1 MEKEKLLELYGT
13 MQKIRKFEQHAAKS
27 FAAGIIRGDLHTYIG
42 EEAIATGV
50 CANLSDDDYITSTH
64 RGHGHLIAKGADL
77 KLMLAELYGRKTGYC
92 KGKGGSMH
100 IADTSRGI
108 LGSNGIVG
116 GGFNLACGAAFT
128 AKAKK
133 TNKVCICFFGDGA
146 TAEGSSHEAMNI
158 ASLWKLPVVFVNEN
172 NQYGISCHISK
183 GIPIKDTATRALA
196 YDMPA
201 VTIDGNDVLA
211 VYEEARKAI
220 ERARK
225 GEGPTFIECKTYRWR
240 GHFEGDPDNYRPK
253 EEIKMWKSKDREPI
267 ARFEK
272 YLMVNCG
279 VTEEEF
285 TAIKAS
291 IDAEIVKANEFALNS
306 PHPDKMSAFTDV
318 YTDIVEE
325 GRSW

>member
-1 MEKEKLLELYGT
+1 MEKRELLDLYTT
-13 MQKIRKFEQHAAKS
+13 MQKIRKFEQRAVKS
-27 FAAGIIRGDLHTYIG
+27 FAEGILRGDVHIYIG

-50 CANLSDDDYITSTH
+50 CANLTKDDYITSTH
-64 RGHGHLIAKGADL
+64 RGHGHIIAKGADL
-77 KLMLAELYGRKTGYC
+77 KLMLAELYGRETGYC

-100 IADTSRGI
+100 IADTSLGI

-133 TNKVCICFFGDGA
+133 TNAVCVCFFGDGA

-172 NQYGISCHISK
+172 NLYGISCNITK
-183 GIPIKDTATRALA
+183 GLPIKDTATRALA
-196 YDMPA
+196 YDMPSA
-201 VTIDGNDVLA
+201 SIDGNDVLL
-211 VYEEARKAI
+211 VYETTKAAV

-240 GHFEGDPDNYRPK
+240 GHFEGDPDVYRPK
-253 EEIKMWKSKDREPI
+253 EEVKLWKSKEKDPV

-272 YLMVNCG
+272 HLTENCA
-279 VTEEEF
+279 VTEDELKK
-285 TAIKAS
+285 IRDS
-291 IDAEIVKANEFALNS
+291 IDEEIVKANEFALNS
-306 PHPDKMSAFTDV
+306 PRPDKSSACTDV

-325 GRSW
+325 GRA